1 LYTAQGF
8 IRDYNPSN
16 DTATVE
22 LAGLGIIDAW
32 LDGLKIDI
40 GVNRAALVN
49 GAVAILS
56 LPDPHRI
63 CEATVSAVPM
73 SVGAIAQAY
82 KAGRAYVSTN
92 ASGAGSLPVTFG
104 ITFPNVP
111 ILWIQFDR
119 PANFATS
126 AFTATGFTVSISG
139 ALPNSVYFFTWSA
152 TTG

>member
-1 LYTAQGF
+1 MYTAQGF

-92 ASGAGSLPVTFG
+92 AQGSGSLAVAFG

-111 ILWIQFDR
+111 ILWAQFDK
-119 PANFATS
+119 PAAYSVT
-126 AFTATGFTVSISG
+126 AFTATGFTMNLAG
-139 ALPNSVYFFTWSA
+139 ALANTVYFFTWSA

>member
-8 IRDYNPSN
+8 IRDYNPTS

-63 CEATVSAVPM
+63 CEATVS
-73 SVGAIAQAY
+73 QAY

-92 ASGAGSLPVTFG
+92 ASGAGSLAVSFG
-104 ITFPNVP
+104 LTFPNVP
-111 ILWIQFDR
+111 ILWAQFDR
-119 PANFATS
+119 PAAYSVT
-126 AFTATGFTVSISG
+126 AFTATGFTMNLAG
-139 ALPNSVYFFTWSA
+139 ALANTVYFFTWSA